1 MEHHPEAIVFV
12 YKSIALHTMSFLTYK
27 MEIYRIIMITL
38 STDPSALQQYNFDYT
53 SFSMHN

>member
-1 MEHHPEAIVFV
+1 MEHHPEAVVFV

-27 MEIYRIIMITL
+27 IIMIIL
-38 STDPSALQQYNFDYT
+38 STDPSALQQYNFDYV